1 MRKRSIVP
9 ALLIAALLAAF
20 FILAVLALGIA

>member
-1 MRKRSIVP
+1 MRPSNIP

-20 FILAVLALGIA
+20 FILTIIALGVI